1 MKETLELDIVAIVIA
16 SILGIVLHALH
27 ILPEAYVTSLI
38 LLLLA
43 LHAIHGTTQA
53 SKDSEVHK
61 KLLEA
66 AERIEEPDVRLIST
80 EEVFERG
87 RELALSN
94 KGEMWW
100 FNTPLGIRND
110 VIFERILKPAI
121 ENPNTSKI
129 VFILDKRFKTMWD
142 EEVAPKIDKCKG
154 KEKVDAPIF
163 RSIDERIAFRMID
176 TDPGKGLKEAH
187 VTFLE
192 KPFTY
197 KAEREEPATFY
208 PRHAFQIKSHSKL
221 IQDLKDMFLGYT
233 L

>member
-1 MKETLELDIVAIVIA
+1 MKETIELDILAIVIA

-43 LHAIHGTTQA
+43 LHAIHGATQA

-61 KLLEA
+61 RLLDA
-66 AERIEEPDVRLIST
+66 AERIEEPDVRLLNT

-87 RELALSN
+87 RDLALNN

-110 VIFERILKPAI
+110 AVFERILKPAI

-129 VFILDKRFKTMWD
+129 VFILDKKFKTIWE
-142 EEVAPKIDKCKG
+142 EEVEPKIDKCKS
-154 KEKVDAPIF
+154 KEKVETPRF
-163 RSIDERIAFRMID
+163 RSIDEKTAFRMID
-176 TDPGKGLKEAH
+176 TDPGRGLKEAH

-197 KAEREEPATFY
+197 KAEREEPAIFY
-208 PRHAFQIKSHSKL
+208 PRYALQVKSHSKL